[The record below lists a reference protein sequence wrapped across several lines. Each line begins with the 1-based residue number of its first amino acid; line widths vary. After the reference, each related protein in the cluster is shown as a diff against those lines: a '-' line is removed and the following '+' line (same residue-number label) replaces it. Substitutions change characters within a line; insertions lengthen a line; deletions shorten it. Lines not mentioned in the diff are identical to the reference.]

1 MTTCA
6 EAGDAPTILLPR
18 EVRLVVERI
27 LLLTTLPAG
36 AVPAIRDAVLYSAA
50 SGQGGLALLQHRFEA
65 LRTPDLSA
73 IRITELAPGQ
83 LAVEASG
90 QHAWTILP
98 MVMDALGEMVAR
110 HGAAMATVSG
120 VEDAEELR
128 TACALGARAGLSVF
142 ATTGPCTGPATGPAT
157 GHEAALLRAD
167 APLILL
173 AAPAAGSQDPV
184 LAHALRHGISVA
196 SDLWWA
202 LHHLSNRSL
211 SADTPESRRHAGPV
225 IVEADGRVT
234 GRSDHD
240 DDTDLS
246 LLTAARAAQNPEAP

>member
-1 MTTCA
+1 MTTCS
-6 EAGDAPTILLPR
+6 EAGDTLTILLPR

-27 LLLTTLPAG
+27 LLLTTLPVG

-50 SGQGGLALLQHRFEA
+50 SGLGGLALLQQRFEA
-65 LRTPDLSA
+65 LLTPDLSA
-73 IRITELAPGQ
+73 IRISEPAPGQ

-110 HGAAMATVSG
+110 HGAAMATISG

-128 TACALGARAGLSVF
+128 TACALGARAGLAVF
-142 ATTGPCTGPATGPAT
+142 AATGPCTGPAAGQ
-157 GHEAALLRAD
+157 ERALLRAD

-173 AAPAAGSQDPV
+173 AAPAAGAEDPI
-184 LAHALRHGISVA
+184 LARALRDGIPVP

-246 LLTAARAAQNPEAP
+246 LLTAARSAQNPEAV